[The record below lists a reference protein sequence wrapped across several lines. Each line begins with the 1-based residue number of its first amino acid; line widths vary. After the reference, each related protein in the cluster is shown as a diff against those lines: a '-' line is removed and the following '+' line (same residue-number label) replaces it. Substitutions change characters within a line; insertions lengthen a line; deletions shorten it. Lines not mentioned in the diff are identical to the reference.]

1 LATPGTGIADC
12 RFRMIT
18 PGESALAQRVPAA
31 YQITSNESEQQIQ
44 AGNAVSSNLSQW
56 LGGLIVR
63 TLA

>member
-1 LATPGTGIADC
+1 
-12 RFRMIT
+12 MIT